1 VADSAGVE
9 QENIRLFPTTKPL
22 ENVMPMKDL
31 VLKYPTSQE
40 PYRAAVIE
48 TNPKLLKQ
56 KISGAQQAAIL
67 RFKELE
73 NSSDHHAELRAL
85 TDALT
90 ALKIL
95 AETTWAEC
103 DKSTT
108 ERVSRY
114 ERLRRDAQLFG
125 GTSRALA
132 VKT

>member
-1 VADSAGVE
+1 MS
-9 QENIRLFPTTKPL
+9 
-22 ENVMPMKDL
+22 MKDL
-31 VLKYPTSQE
+31 VLKYPTWQE

-73 NSSDHHAELRAL
+73 NSLDRHAELRAL

-95 AETTWAEC
+95 AETTWA
-103 DKSTT
+103 D
-108 ERVSRY
+108 
-114 ERLRRDAQLFG
+114 
-125 GTSRALA
+125 
-132 VKT
+132 